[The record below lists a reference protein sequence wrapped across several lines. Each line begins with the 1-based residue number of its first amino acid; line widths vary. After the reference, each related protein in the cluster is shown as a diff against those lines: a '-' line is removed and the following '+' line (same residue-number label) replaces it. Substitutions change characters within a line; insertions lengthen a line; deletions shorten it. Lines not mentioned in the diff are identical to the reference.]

1 MAYYRKSV
9 PVGWVD
15 EEGKLYP
22 LTTAPGVILN
32 TPLTPCFAAVGEWI
46 DDGMDCRRC
55 NIHIGYGPSY
65 KIASKTLCGLCHSR
79 TGAITELVPD

>member
-1 MAYYRKSV
+1 MAYYRTSV
-9 PVGWVD
+9 LVGWVD

-46 DDGMDCRRC
+46 DDGADCRFC
-55 NIHIGYGPSY
+55 NNHIGYGSSY
-65 KIASKTLCGLCHSR
+65 TIDGKTACLMCHYDRDSLD
-79 TGAITELVPD
+79 EDQ